1 MEDKPDEKGFKVSD
15 KRRFTSE
22 GQKRD
27 EGESPGEKHAET
39 GAGSGPDF
47 ELKPEKGEEHAA
59 HEITFSSFVV
69 SLGTQALM
77 QLGEIPPP
85 PGVSIGT
92 DKVAARQ
99 SIDLLLMLRDKTK
112 GNLDQSEEDLL
123 EEVLHSAQI
132 SFVRQATRK

>member
-1 MEDKPDEKGFKVSD
+1 MEDKPEEKGFKISD

-22 GQKRD
+22 GEERE
-27 EGESPGEKHAET
+27 EGGSQQEKHAHADT
-39 GAGSGPDF
+39 GSEPDF
-47 ELKPEKGEEHAA
+47 ELKPGKGEEVP

-85 PGVSIGT
+85 PGIRIET
-92 DKVAARQ
+92 DKMAARQ
-99 SIDLLLMLRDKTK
+99 SIDILLMLREKTK
-112 GNLDQSEEDLL
+112 GNLEQSEEDLL